1 MAGKKPNIVLV
12 NDDGVHAPGIKI
24 LKESLSDCANVIV
37 VAPLQERSTTGHTL
51 TLDHTI
57 RMEEIEEDVYG
68 CSGFPADCSLMA
80 LGHLFKNKDAKYFGQ
95 KIDLLISGIN
105 RGANLGQ
112 DVFYSGTVAA
122 AREATFHGIPSI
134 AVSSCM
140 DFKTTDKNQNNYYT
154 ASNFIKS
161 LVLSNISQSIPPM
174 TLLNINVP
182 WCSEAE
188 ILGLKVTKVG
198 LRNYSEE
205 IDERLDFR
213 GRKYYWIGGIYRGFE
228 SLEDSDC
235 LAVEQKLISL
245 SPIKLMDYGLSKEAL
260 MDEFKVFMASVPFL
274 ESRKI
279 IY

>member
-1 MAGKKPNIVLV
+1 MNDYKPIIVLT

-24 LKESLSDCANVIV
+24 LKETLRPVARVIV

-51 TLDHTI
+51 TLDHTL
-57 RMEEIEEDVYG
+57 RMDEIEEDVYG
-68 CSGFPADCSLMA
+68 CSGYPADCSLMA
-80 LGHLFKNKDAKYFGQ
+80 IGHLFKNKASKYYGE
-95 KIDLLISGIN
+95 KIQLLVSGIN

-140 DFKTTDKNQNNYYT
+140 DFNSTDKLTENYYT
-154 ASNFIKS
+154 ASNFIKT

-174 TLLNINVP
+174 TLLNVNVP

-188 ILGLKVTKVG
+188 VKGLKVTKVG
-198 LRNYSEE
+198 LRKYSEE

-228 SLEDSDC
+228 TFEDSDC
-235 LAVEQKLISL
+235 YTVDQKMISL
-245 SPIKLMDYGLSKEAL
+245 SPIKLMDYGMSKEAL
-260 MDEFKVFMASVPFL
+260 MQELGNFLASVPL
-274 ESRKI
+274 GNQGRSV
-279 IY
+279 

>member
-1 MAGKKPNIVLV
+1 MTARRPTIVLV
-12 NDDGVHAPGIKI
+12 NDDGVHAPGINI
-24 LKESLSDCANVIV
+24 LRDTLKSIARVVV

-57 RMEEIEEDVYG
+57 RMEEIAEDIYG

-80 LGHLFKNKDAKYFGQ
+80 LGHLFKNKGAKYAGE
-95 KIDLLISGIN
+95 KIDLLVSGIN

-140 DFKTTDKNQNNYYT
+140 DFTSTIKNNDYYYT

-161 LVLSNISQSIPPM
+161 LVESNISQTIPPM
-174 TLLNINVP
+174 TLLNVNVP

-188 ILGLKVTKVG
+188 IKGLKVTKVG
-198 LRNYSEE
+198 LRKYSEE

-213 GRKYYWIGGIYRGFE
+213 GRKYYWIGGVYRGFE
-228 SLEDSDC
+228 SYDDSDC

-245 SPIKLMDYGLSKEAL
+245 SPVKLVDYGLPNEAL
-260 MDEFKVFMASVPFL
+260 MNDLKVFLDQINP
-274 ESRKI
+274 RQI
-279 IY
+279 